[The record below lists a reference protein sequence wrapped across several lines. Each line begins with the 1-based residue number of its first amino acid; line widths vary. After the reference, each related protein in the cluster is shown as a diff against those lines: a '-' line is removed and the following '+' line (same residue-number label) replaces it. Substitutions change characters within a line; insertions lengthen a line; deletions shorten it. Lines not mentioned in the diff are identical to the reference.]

1 MDSKDPEY
9 PSEQQM
15 EECWTAWKQGGK
27 EGLREFLR
35 KQDPEQETARRK
47 EDS

>member
-9 PSEQQM
+9 PTEEQM
-15 EECWTAWKQGGK
+15 EECWTAWKEGGK

-35 KQDPEQETARRK
+35 KQDPEQEMARRK
-47 EDS
+47 VES